1 MERDRGK
8 HEMEHEMEQ
17 AIRVGITSTVRQ
29 IYFRAGL
36 AITPGKSELA
46 VSPVQ
51 CEALEADPRLVV
63 TRLDEGVAPATTDAP
78 QTGRDLDAALGGL
91 TGSGYLAGV
100 ATLDG
105 KVTPLAEMKVD
116 ELRKLAVEMAIPGA
130 ASMKKAELA
139 AAIAATEVQ
148 YPVKDE
154 AGATTEPPAD
164 PVTEGA

>member
-1 MERDRGK
+1 
-8 HEMEHEMEQ
+8 MEHEMEQ

-29 IYFRAGL
+29 VYFRAGL
-36 AITPGKSELA
+36 AIAPGKSELV

-51 CEALEADPRLVV
+51 CETLEADPRLVV
-63 TRLDEGVAPATTDAP
+63 NRLGESVALAPADAP
-78 QTGRDLDAALGGL
+78 QTGRDLDAAVGGL

-100 ATLDG
+100 ATLDS

-116 ELRKLAVEMAIPGA
+116 ELRELAVEMAIPGA

-154 AGATTEPPAD
+154 VGATTEPPTD
-164 PVTEGA
+164 PVAEGA

>member
-1 MERDRGK
+1 
-8 HEMEHEMEQ
+8 MEHEMEQ

-29 IYFRAGL
+29 VYFRAGL
-36 AITPGKSELA
+36 AIAPGKSELA

-51 CEALEADPRLVV
+51 CETLEADPRLVV
-63 TRLDEGVAPATTDAP
+63 TRLGQDVAPATADAP
-78 QTGRDLDAALGGL
+78 QTGRDLDAAVGGL

-116 ELRKLAVEMAIPGA
+116 ELRELAVEMAIPGA
-130 ASMKKAELA
+130 AGMKKAELL

-154 AGATTEPPAD
+154 DGATTEPPAD
-164 PVTEGA
+164 PVAEGA

>member
-1 MERDRGK
+1 
-8 HEMEHEMEQ
+8 MEHEMEQ
-17 AIRVGITSTVRQ
+17 TIRVGITSTVRQ
-29 IYFRAGL
+29 VYFRAGL
-36 AITPGKSELA
+36 AIAPGKSELA

-63 TRLDEGVAPATTDAP
+63 TRLGQDVAPATADAP
-78 QTGRDLDAALGGL
+78 QTNGDLDAAVGGL

-100 ATLDG
+100 ATRDG

-116 ELRKLAVEMAIPGA
+116 ELRELAVEMAIPGA

-139 AAIAATEVQ
+139 AVIAATEVQ

-154 AGATTEPPAD
+154 VGATTEPPAD

>member
-1 MERDRGK
+1 
-8 HEMEHEMEQ
+8 MEHEMEQ
-17 AIRVGITSTVRQ
+17 AIHVGITSTVRQ

-36 AITPGKSELA
+36 AIAPGKSELA
-46 VSPVQ
+46 VSPMQ

-63 TRLDEGVAPATTDAP
+63 TRLGEDVALASADAP
-78 QTGRDLDAALGGL
+78 PTERDLDAAVGGL

-116 ELRKLAVEMAIPGA
+116 ELRKLAVDMAIPGA
-130 ASMKKAELA
+130 ANMKKAELA

-154 AGATTEPPAD
+154 ADVATESPAD
-164 PVTEGA
+164 PVAEGA

>member
-1 MERDRGK
+1 
-8 HEMEHEMEQ
+8 MEQ

-36 AITPGKSELA
+36 ALAPGKSELA

-63 TRLDEGVAPATTDAP
+63 TRLGEGVSPAPADAP
-78 QTGRDLDAALGGL
+78 PTQRDLDAAVGGL

-116 ELRKLAVEMAIPGA
+116 ELRELAVEMGIPGA

-164 PVTEGA
+164 PVAEGA

>member
-1 MERDRGK
+1 
-8 HEMEHEMEQ
+8 MEHEMEQ

-36 AITPGKSELA
+36 AIAPGKSELA
-46 VSPVQ
+46 VSSVQ

-63 TRLDEGVAPATTDAP
+63 TRLGQDVAPATADAP
-78 QTGRDLDAALGGL
+78 QTGRDLDAAVGGL

-116 ELRKLAVEMAIPGA
+116 ELRELAVEMAIPGA
-130 ASMKKAELA
+130 ASMKKAELV

-154 AGATTEPPAD
+154 DGATTEPPAD
-164 PVTEGA
+164 PVAEGA

>member
-1 MERDRGK
+1 
-8 HEMEHEMEQ
+8 MEHEMEQ

-29 IYFRAGL
+29 VYFRAGL
-36 AITPGKSELA
+36 AIAPGKSELD
-46 VSPVQ
+46 VSSVQ
-51 CEALEADPRLVV
+51 CETLEADPRLVV
-63 TRLDEGVAPATTDAP
+63 TRLGENVASAATDTP
-78 QTGRDLDAALGGL
+78 QTDRDLDAAVGGL

-100 ATLDG
+100 TTLDG

-116 ELRKLAVEMAIPGA
+116 ELRELAVKMAIPGA
-130 ASMKKAELA
+130 ASMKKAELV

>member
-1 MERDRGK
+1 
-8 HEMEHEMEQ
+8 MEHEMEQ

-29 IYFRAGL
+29 VYFRAGL
-36 AITPGKSELA
+36 AIAPGKSELA
-46 VSPVQ
+46 VSSVQ
-51 CEALEADPRLVV
+51 CETLEADPRLVV
-63 TRLDEGVAPATTDAP
+63 TRLGQDVTPATADAP
-78 QTGRDLDAALGGL
+78 QTNGDLDPAVGGL

-116 ELRKLAVEMAIPGA
+116 ELRELAVEMVIPGA
-130 ASMKKAELA
+130 AGMKKAELV

-154 AGATTEPPAD
+154 AGVTTEQPTD
-164 PVTEGA
+164 PVAEDA

>member
-1 MERDRGK
+1 MNRY
-8 HEMEHEMEQ
+8 
-17 AIRVGITSTVRQ
+17 TSTIRQ
-29 IYFRAGL
+29 VYFRAGL
-36 AITPGKSELA
+36 AIAPGKSELA

-63 TRLDEGVAPATTDAP
+63 TRLGQDVAPATADAP
-78 QTGRDLDAALGGL
+78 QTNGDLDAAVGGL

-116 ELRKLAVEMAIPGA
+116 ELRELAVEMAIPGA
-130 ASMKKAELA
+130 ASMKKAELV

-154 AGATTEPPAD
+154 DGATTEPPAD
-164 PVTEGA
+164 PVAEGA

>member
-1 MERDRGK
+1 M
-8 HEMEHEMEQ
+8 
-17 AIRVGITSTVRQ
+17 
-29 IYFRAGL
+29 
-36 AITPGKSELA
+36 
-46 VSPVQ
+46 SPVQ
-51 CEALEADPRLVV
+51 CETLEADPRLVV
-63 TRLDEGVAPATTDAP
+63 TRLGQDVTPATADAP
-78 QTGRDLDAALGGL
+78 QTNGDLDPAVGGL

-116 ELRKLAVEMAIPGA
+116 ELRELAVEMAIPGA

-154 AGATTEPPAD
+154 AGVTTEPPAD

>member
-1 MERDRGK
+1 
-8 HEMEHEMEQ
+8 MEHEMEQ

-36 AITPGKSELA
+36 AIAPGKSERV

-63 TRLDEGVAPATTDAP
+63 TRLGQDVVPATADAP
-78 QTGRDLDAALGGL
+78 QTDGDLDAAVGGL

-105 KVTPLAEMKVD
+105 KVTPLVEMKVD
-116 ELRKLAVEMAIPGA
+116 ELRELAVEMAIQGA
-130 ASMKKAELA
+130 AGMKKAELV

-164 PVTEGA
+164 PVAEGA

>member
-1 MERDRGK
+1 M
-8 HEMEHEMEQ
+8 
-17 AIRVGITSTVRQ
+17 
-29 IYFRAGL
+29 
-36 AITPGKSELA
+36 
-46 VSPVQ
+46 SPVQ

-63 TRLDEGVAPATTDAP
+63 TRLGQDVAPATADAP
-78 QTGRDLDAALGGL
+78 QTDGDLDAAVGGL

-116 ELRKLAVEMAIPGA
+116 ELRALAVEMAIPGA

-154 AGATTEPPAD
+154 VGETTEPPAD
-164 PVTEGA
+164 PVAEGA

>member
-1 MERDRGK
+1 
-8 HEMEHEMEQ
+8 MEHEMEQ

-29 IYFRAGL
+29 LYYRAGL
-36 AITPGKSELA
+36 AIAPGKSELA

-51 CEALEADPRLVV
+51 CETLEADPRLVV
-63 TRLDEGVAPATTDAP
+63 TRLGEDVALASADAP
-78 QTGRDLDAALGGL
+78 QTNGDLDAAVGGL

-116 ELRKLAVEMAIPGA
+116 ELRELAVEMAIPGA
-130 ASMKKAELA
+130 AGMKKAELA

-154 AGATTEPPAD
+154 AGTTTEPPAD
-164 PVTEGA
+164 PVAEGA

>member
-1 MERDRGK
+1 
-8 HEMEHEMEQ
+8 MEHEMEK
-17 AIRVGITSTVRQ
+17 AIHVGITSTVRQ

-36 AITPGKSELA
+36 AIAPGKSELA
-46 VSPVQ
+46 VSPMQ

-63 TRLDEGVAPATTDAP
+63 TRLGEDVALAPADAP
-78 QTGRDLDAALGGL
+78 PTERDLDATLGVM

-116 ELRKLAVEMAIPGA
+116 ELRELAVEMAIPGA
-130 ASMKKAELA
+130 AGMKKAELV

-164 PVTEGA
+164 PVAEGA

>member
-1 MERDRGK
+1 
-8 HEMEHEMEQ
+8 MEHEMEQ
-17 AIRVGITSTVRQ
+17 TVHVGITSTVRQ

-36 AITPGKSELA
+36 AIAPGKSELA
-46 VSPVQ
+46 VSPMQ

-63 TRLDEGVAPATTDAP
+63 TRLGEDVSLAPADAP
-78 QTGRDLDAALGGL
+78 PTERDLDAAVGGL

-130 ASMKKAELA
+130 ANMKKAELA

-148 YPVKDE
+148 YPVKGE
-154 AGATTEPPAD
+154 AVVTTEPPAG

>member
-1 MERDRGK
+1 M
-8 HEMEHEMEQ
+8 
-17 AIRVGITSTVRQ
+17 
-29 IYFRAGL
+29 
-36 AITPGKSELA
+36 
-46 VSPVQ
+46 SPVQ

-63 TRLDEGVAPATTDAP
+63 TRLGQDVAPATADAP
-78 QTGRDLDAALGGL
+78 QTDGDLDAAVGGL

-116 ELRKLAVEMAIPGA
+116 ELRELAVEMAIPGA

-154 AGATTEPPAD
+154 AGVTTESPAD

>member
-1 MERDRGK
+1 
-8 HEMEHEMEQ
+8 MEHEMEQ
-17 AIRVGITSTVRQ
+17 AIHVGITSTVRQ

-36 AITPGKSELA
+36 AIAPGKSELA
-46 VSPVQ
+46 VSPMQ

-63 TRLDEGVAPATTDAP
+63 TRLGEDVALAPADAP
-78 QTGRDLDAALGGL
+78 PTERDLDAAVGGL

-130 ASMKKAELA
+130 ANMKKAELA

-154 AGATTEPPAD
+154 ADVTTEPPAD
-164 PVTEGA
+164 PVAEGA

>member
-1 MERDRGK
+1 
-8 HEMEHEMEQ
+8 MEHEMEQ

-36 AITPGKSELA
+36 AIAPGKSERV

-63 TRLDEGVAPATTDAP
+63 TRLGQDVAPATADAP
-78 QTGRDLDAALGGL
+78 QTDGDLDAAVGGL

-116 ELRKLAVEMAIPGA
+116 ELRELAVEMAIPGA

-154 AGATTEPPAD
+154 AGVTTESPAD

>member
-1 MERDRGK
+1 
-8 HEMEHEMEQ
+8 MEHEMEQ

-36 AITPGKSELA
+36 AIAPGKSELA
-46 VSPVQ
+46 VSPMQ

-63 TRLDEGVAPATTDAP
+63 TRLGEDVALAPADAP
-78 QTGRDLDAALGGL
+78 PTERDLDAAVGGL

-116 ELRKLAVEMAIPGA
+116 ELRELAVEMAIPGA

-154 AGATTEPPAD
+154 VGETTEPPAD
-164 PVTEGA
+164 PVAEGA

>member
-1 MERDRGK
+1 
-8 HEMEHEMEQ
+8 MEHEMEQ

-36 AITPGKSELA
+36 AIAPGKSERV

-63 TRLDEGVAPATTDAP
+63 TRLGQDVAPATADAP
-78 QTGRDLDAALGGL
+78 QTDGDLDAAVGGL

-105 KVTPLAEMKVD
+105 KVTPLAKMKVD
-116 ELRKLAVEMAIPGA
+116 ELRELAVEMAIPGA

-154 AGATTEPPAD
+154 AGVTTESPAD